1 MIHNFNTFNKINEK
15 AHKLPHNILVDIPL
29 IDKTAYKK
37 HEIPLIIKK
46 INSIKSKYRT
56 IIDKISNSMKIPKDI
71 IISVIFIE
79 SSGNKNAKSNSGAIG
94 LMQLK
99 PDSAADIVNIKKRK
113 YKLTSLETSIL
124 KNNLEEDK
132 YKCLIN
138 MPYAGKYPC
147 GENPITEKDLV
158 KEELNILIG
167 TMYLKLLI
175 SKLKENGKLRLDK
188 VIAKY
193 NQGYFRKTPTGN
205 YEDFYNKV
213 PDETKKYIVRFSGI
227 NGILDIINKN
237 NLT

>member
-1 MIHNFNTFNKINEK
+1 
-15 AHKLPHNILVDIPL
+15 
-29 IDKTAYKK
+29 
-37 HEIPLIIKK
+37 
-46 INSIKSKYRT
+46 
-56 IIDKISNSMKIPKDI
+56 MKIPKDI

-193 NQGYFRKTPTGN
+193 NQGYFWKTPTGN